1 MKIEYDKLWQGSSVG
16 ESARLIPVRS
26 RVRISPLLIKKGQD
40 LILSLFYW
48 FVEFDEYSIKSS
60 SDLRA
65 ECILMSMYCFR
76 TDDLCILMSGLGGR
90 IKWKF

>member
-1 MKIEYDKLWQGSSVG
+1 MDVIWQGSSVG

-65 ECILMSMYCFR
+65 EAGVLLTSDKCIV
-76 TDDLCILMSGLGGR
+76 TGLLR
-90 IKWKF
+90 NNSSNANWV